1 MDYGSTNA
9 TDVSLLMRVGLD
21 PANQRA
27 WRDFVQRYGRQVFL
41 WCRHWHLQE
50 ADAEDVTQNV
60 LLILAENMR
69 DFRYDPGGSFR
80 AWLKTVAHNA
90 WTKYAAQQRR
100 SGQGSGSTN
109 VQLSLQSI
117 GARDDLAIRLEE
129 EFDRELLD
137 LAMLRVA
144 QRVAGNTWKAFQL
157 LAMDGVSGAEAA
169 AQLGM
174 QIGAVYVAKGRVQ
187 KLIQE
192 EIRLLERGQ

>member
-1 MDYGSTNA
+1 MRF
-9 TDVSLLMRVGLD
+9 DVCSLTSESLLGRLRQGPD
-21 PANQRA
+21 DQAA
-27 WRDFVQRYGRQVFL
+27 WGRFVERYGPMIYG

-144 QRVAGNTWKAFQL
+144 QRVAGNTWKAF
-157 LAMDGVSGAEAA
+157 
-169 AQLGM
+169 
-174 QIGAVYVAKGRVQ
+174 
-187 KLIQE
+187 
-192 EIRLLERGQ
+192 

>member
-1 MDYGSTNA
+1 MDRASTNA
-9 TDVSLLMRVGLD
+9 TDVSLLMKVGLD
-21 PANQRA
+21 PGNQSA

-60 LLILAENMR
+60 LLILAEKMR
-69 DFRYDPGGSFR
+69 DFRYDPSGSFR

-90 WTKYAAQQRR
+90 WTKYVSQQRR
-100 SGQGSGSTN
+100 SGQGSGSTDA
-109 VQLSLQSI
+109 QLSLQSI
-117 GARDDLAIRLEE
+117 SARDDLATRLEE
-129 EFDRELLD
+129 EFDREVLD

-144 QRVAGNTWKAFQL
+144 QRVAGNTWKAFEM
-157 LAMDGVSGAEAA
+157 LAIHGVSGAEAA

-174 QIGAVYVAKGRVQ
+174 QVGTVYVAKGRVQ
-187 KLIQE
+187 KLVQE